1 MFSRVFAN
9 DLNPESHKWLV
20 VNCAKLKKSKVPGGV
35 ECYNED
41 ARDFIKTT
49 VKNQLTKLW
58 TEKPKGIDN
67 VHITMNLPA
76 LAITFLDVF
85 RGLFS
90 DSQHL
95 KDVATNLLPKV
106 HVYGFSKAEDKA
118 KHIQARCE
126 LYLGAKLD
134 SDHLEGVSFV
144 RNVAPNKDM
153 MRASFLIP
161 PEVIFDL
168 EKVAPGEIVE
178 KEEEEVGEESK
189 KRERS
194 PELSDLNPK
203 KIAVAEPGVWYGERL

>member
-58 TEKPKGIDN
+58 TEKPEGITN

-203 KIAVAEPGVWYGERL
+203 KIAGAEPGVWYGERL

>member
-1 MFSRVFAN
+1 M
-9 DLNPESHKWLV
+9 
-20 VNCAKLKKSKVPGGV
+20 
-35 ECYNED
+35 ECYNKD

-49 VKNQLTKLW
+49 VKDQLTKLW
-58 TEKPKGIDN
+58 TEKPEGITN

-90 DSQHL
+90 DSKQL
-95 KDVATNLLPKV
+95 KDAATKLHPKV

-161 PEVIFDL
+161 PEVIFDM

-178 KEEEEVGEESK
+178 EEEEVSQESK
-189 KRERS
+189 KRDRS
-194 PELSDLNPK
+194 PEVGDLKPK
-203 KIAVAEPGVWYGERL
+203 KIAGAEPGVWYGERL